1 MGLPSDEFWRKE
13 GREAQRTL
21 GGLLAGTVAE
31 SQCAFCPIYLGDA
44 TCLGRNRTQPRG
56 SLDESKAW
64 FFNLGIIN
72 TSGHDSLYWGTG
84 LCIVGCFAA
93 SVASAS

>member
-1 MGLPSDEFWRKE
+1 MSFG
-13 GREAQRTL
+13 GREAQRTQ

-31 SQCAFCPIYLGDA
+31 SQCALCPVYLGDA
-44 TCLGRNRTQPRG
+44 MYLRGNRTHPRG

-72 TSGHDSLYWGTG
+72 TLGHESLFWGIG
-84 LCIVGCFAA
+84 LCIVGCFTA